1 MVNRSAWRV
10 VLLFIVLFLAGSAA
24 AWAYNEAPMLRELVQ
39 QGKLPPVEERLPENP
54 VVVPVVE
61 EIGQYGGTWNR
72 AFLGLSDLAGVTR
85 ITYNPPLRRNIDG
98 SEVLPNVFAS
108 WEVAD
113 EGRVFTFHLRKG
125 MRWSDGAA
133 YTADDILFWYE
144 DIILNEELTPVIPSW
159 FTIEGVP
166 GILSKVDDYT
176 VRVEFASPYGLFPQ
190 MLTQPNTIQMV
201 SRPKH
206 YLSQFHP
213 RYAHEEELMQ
223 ATRAAGLEAWY
234 QLFNLKADP
243 LKNPD
248 EPTINAWKLI
258 SDPAKPP
265 YIMER
270 NPYYW
275 KVDPEGNQLPYIDR
289 VVQHYADNAEVINLM
304 AVSGDI
310 DMQLRHIQFLN
321 YPLLMENSE
330 RSGYRVLMW
339 PRGIGANP
347 YIAFNLN
354 YPDDPILRDIFLNE
368 KFRQAASLAINRDE
382 INELMFLAW
391 GSRDRQR

>member
-1 MVNRSAWRV
+1 MPSW
-10 VLLFIVLFLAGSAA
+10 
-24 AWAYNEAPMLRELVQ
+24 
-39 QGKLPPVEERLPENP
+39 
-54 VVVPVVE
+54 
-61 EIGQYGGTWNR
+61 
-72 AFLGLSDLAGVTR
+72 GLSDLAGVTR

-339 PRGIGANP
+339 PRGSEPI
-347 YIAFNLN
+347 
-354 YPDDPILRDIFLNE
+354 PILP
-368 KFRQAASLAINRDE
+368 ST
-382 INELMFLAW
+382 
-391 GSRDRQR
+391 